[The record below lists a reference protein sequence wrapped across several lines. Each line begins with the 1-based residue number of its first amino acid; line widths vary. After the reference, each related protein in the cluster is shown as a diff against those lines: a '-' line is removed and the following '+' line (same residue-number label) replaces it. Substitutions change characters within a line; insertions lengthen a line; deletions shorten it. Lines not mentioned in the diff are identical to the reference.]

1 MSTCFRCGHVLSTD
15 EIAIYRRMVNR
26 GADAFLCIPC
36 LAEHFHV
43 PASLIFE
50 KIEHFRA
57 MGCTLF
63 PPTET
68 SAVPSF
74 STNSQSDVSTHDAS
88 SVSH

>member
-1 MSTCFRCGHVLSTD
+1 MSTCFRCGQVLSAD

-36 LAEHFHV
+36 LAKHFHV
-43 PASLIFE
+43 PESLIFE

-63 PPTET
+63 AP
-68 SAVPSF
+68 AVPSF
-74 STNSQSDVSTHDAS
+74 STNSQSDVSTHGAS
-88 SVSH
+88 SVFP